1 MMRSSR
7 LFAIVLLGMTLFPIL
22 VGAQSDRGS
31 IGGHVTDSSNGALK
45 GAAIEIQPGNITTAS
60 NAQGTYYVN
69 GLSAG
74 TYTITATYVGFALFT
89 KAVTV
94 SAGQT
99 SIVDVKMDVESQKD
113 QVLVTAERA
122 SGEAEAINEM
132 RTADNILQVLPADVI
147 TSLPN
152 ANMADAIGRLPSVTL
167 ERDEGEGKY
176 VQIRGTEPRLTNTTV
191 DGINVASPES
201 GVRQIK
207 LDTIPA
213 DLVESVQINK
223 TLQANMNADG
233 IGGSVNLVTKTA
245 GERPTVSVSGI
256 GGYTPIIGGR
266 GVVETTGSIGKRFG
280 SSKKFGVL
288 VGGSYDWNGRGI
300 DDIEPV
306 PDVATSANGS
316 TARYFDTMDQREYEY
331 YRSRWGFGGTADY
344 QLKEDSNIYVKF
356 LYSDFR
362 NFGSRWVYTLTDN
375 TPGVRLLN
383 SNGCQTDDNGVT
395 VTPCT
400 GVPSFNT
407 SIRRPDYAIWSIV
420 TGGKHVFSS
429 SWLAWDVSVGR
440 SRQLQ
445 PSGDPAASFD
455 ATNLSSSACTYNL
468 AGTTAQYLPQ
478 WSQPCYTEAYN
489 PANFTLSSI
498 DVLSGGKTA
507 QLNLQGSAAYARR
520 FHIGSH
526 LSTLEF
532 GGRFRNAHKYDDS
545 FLNTATPNGSVP
557 MTQFPSQFWNYN
569 YYDGAYKLG
578 PNPNYQAVLAYY
590 NANADQFTLVDTSGG
605 NSANFD
611 LIEQVAAGYVMDTID
626 FSKFQLVAGV
636 RIESTNLRT
645 VSWNSGGPNGNDPPP
660 GLDFKQSGSYI
671 NVLPSVS
678 LKYMMNKNTNIR
690 AVFSEGLARPDPQ
703 DIAQALTYTFVS
715 PTSES
720 NTATLGNPNLKA
732 ELAYN
737 GDLLF
742 EHYLNPFGMIQ
753 AGFFYKSLVD
763 PIVTETFRVND
774 FTPAP
779 GKTGTYLVSQPI
791 NAGSGWVYGF
801 EASYIQHLT
810 FLPGLLH
817 GLGISA
823 NYGYTNSQA
832 NGLPGRSDHP
842 RLLRSAPNT
851 WNISPTYD
859 LGPLSFR
866 AGFSYNAAN
875 IYSYQYQ
882 DGTDGSTPTAGGLH
896 GPNGDTYFYP
906 HLQIDLQGS
915 LRLHR
920 GFSLISYILNTN
932 NEVFGFYNGSS
943 QYMIQ
948 REYYKP
954 TFALGLRWSPT
965 HEQ

>member
-1 MMRSSR
+1 MRGNR
-7 LFAIVLLGMTLFPIL
+7 LFAIVLLGMTLFPML
-22 VGAQSDRGS
+22 SAAQNDKGS
-31 IGGHVTDSSNGALK
+31 ITGHITDSSNGALK

-60 NAQGTYYVN
+60 NAQGAYYVN

-74 TYTITATYVGFALFT
+74 AYTITVTYVGFSQFT

-94 SAGQT
+94 TAGQN
-99 SIVDVKMDVESQKD
+99 IVDVKMDVQSQKD

-122 SGEAEAINEM
+122 SAEAEAINEI

-176 VQIRGTEPRLTNTTV
+176 VQICGTEPRLTNTTV

-306 PDVATSANGS
+306 PDVATFANGS

-344 QLKEDSNIYVKF
+344 QLKEDSNIYAKF

-375 TPGVRLLN
+375 TQGARLLN
-383 SNGCQTDDNGVT
+383 ANGCQTDDNGVT
-395 VTPCT
+395 VAPCT

-420 TGGKHVFSS
+420 AGGKHVFSN

-445 PSGDPAASFD
+445 PSGDPSASFD

-526 LSTLEF
+526 LSTLEI

-545 FLNTATPNGSVP
+545 FLNTATPIGSVP
-557 MTQFPSQFWNYN
+557 MAQFPSQFWNYN
-569 YYDGAYKLG
+569 YYNGAYKLG
-578 PNPNYQAVLAYY
+578 PNPNYQTVLAYY
-590 NANADQFTLVDTSGG
+590 NANPDQFTLTDTSGG

-626 FSKFQLVAGV
+626 FNKFQLVAGV

-678 LKYMMNKNTNIR
+678 LKYMLNSSTNIR
-690 AVFSEGLARPDPQ
+690 AVYSEGLARPDPQ

-720 NTATLGNPNLKA
+720 NTASLGNPNLKA

-753 AGFFYKSLVD
+753 GGFFYKSLVE
-763 PIVTETFRVND
+763 PIVTETFRVNN

-866 AGFSYNAAN
+866 AGFSYNGAN

-882 DGTDGSTPTAGGLH
+882 DGTDGSTPTAGGLY

-915 LRLHR
+915 LRLHH
-920 GFSLISYILNTN
+920 GFSLISYVLNSN
-932 NEVFGFYNGSS
+932 NEVFGFYNGNS

-965 HEQ
+965 HED